1 VVENTGLCE
10 RLIGGFP
17 RPSSIDFSLENK
29 VVPVIRSTLLRE
41 GEESK
46 DGDEELS
53 CVINFVCSGE
63 RERRFLVIGAE
74 GESSD
79 RRGDSDS
86 KKRLLKAVTV
96 GGPDGMTG
104 EDERNALFSATNEVS
119 TSMASSMGDDGSV
132 IGCVSAGFDNCIH
145 SVGNA
150 DL

>member
-1 VVENTGLCE
+1 MVENTSLCE
-10 RLIGGFP
+10 RLVWFIGGFP

-29 VVPVIRSTLLRE
+29 VVPHIRSTLLRE

-46 DGDEELS
+46 DGDDELS

-86 KKRLLKAVTV
+86 KKRLLKVAV
-96 GGPDGMTG
+96 GAA
-104 EDERNALFSATNEVS
+104 E
-119 TSMASSMGDDGSV
+119 
-132 IGCVSAGFDNCIH
+132 
-145 SVGNA
+145 
-150 DL
+150 